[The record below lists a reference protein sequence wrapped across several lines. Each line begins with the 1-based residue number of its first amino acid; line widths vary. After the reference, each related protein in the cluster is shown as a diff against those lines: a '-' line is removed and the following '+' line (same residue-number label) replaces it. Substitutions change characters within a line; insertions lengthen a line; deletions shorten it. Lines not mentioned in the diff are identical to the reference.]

1 MGRTVRLKQPQ
12 RVNAFLSGR
21 NKTDAA
27 DAKAI
32 CKDLIRINRAL
43 AAAGLCSR
51 RKADELVRAGMVAV
65 NGVPV
70 LKPGLGVNPL
80 RDKVSVR
87 GRDVDFS
94 SLPGEDSHTCL
105 MLHKPP
111 QVVSTVSDPQGRATV
126 MDSLPGSFREKRLY
140 PVGRLD
146 YFSEGLIL
154 LTDDGALTNRLTHPR
169 RHLPRLYRVALR
181 KTPDAAALDR
191 MRRGMTLREGE
202 TLLPAQVKSLS
213 PNVLE
218 ITLRQGVNRQIRRM
232 CRDLGL
238 TILSLCRTGFGPLRL
253 GDLPRGACR
262 PLSEEEMEAL
272 RAAAGMPRATGAG

>member
-1 MGRTVRLKQPQ
+1 M
-12 RVNAFLSGR
+12 A
-21 NKTDAA
+21 
-27 DAKAI
+27 
-32 CKDLIRINRAL
+32 LIRINRAL

-51 RKADELVRAGMVAV
+51 RKADDLVLAGLVAV

-70 LKPGLGVNPL
+70 PKPGFGVDPL
-80 RDKVSVR
+80 TDKVSVR
-87 GRDVDFS
+87 GRDVDLS
-94 SLPGEDSHTCL
+94 SLLGEGAYTCL
-105 MLHKPP
+105 MLHKPA
-111 QVVSTVSDPQGRATV
+111 QVVSTVSDPQGRPTV
-126 MDSLPGSFREKRLY
+126 MDSLPGSLREKRLY

-169 RHLPRLYRVALR
+169 RHLPRIYRVALR
-181 KTPDAAALDR
+181 ETPDAAALEL
-191 MRRGMTLREGE
+191 MRRGMTLSEGE
-202 TLLPAQVKSLS
+202 TLLPAQVKSLA

-253 GDLPRGACR
+253 GDLARGACR
-262 PLSEEEMEAL
+262 PLKEEELEAL
-272 RAAAGMPRATGAG
+272 RAAAGMPGASGAG